1 MVETLQHTSLALKAA
16 DVTLRALAG
25 PKFDKLNWEVAGT
38 LYAMQSDTFRK
49 VLFDRIGALL
59 DMHHQDIEGTYP
71 WMVRYTDNIPRDSPS
86 QLPLYRRIMDE
97 MSIRTVSPE
106 EIIHL
111 HQTTRPVSVMLV
123 KDLEAR
129 LTADKDSYLI
139 QQRIEETRHETGGWD
154 GYDTYGGTDRY
165 GAIVQDALDTPA
177 KTLGVG
183 GSTIATP
190 YQRMPG
196 LCGSVT

>member
-1 MVETLQHTSLALKAA
+1 
-16 DVTLRALAG
+16 
-25 PKFDKLNWEVAGT
+25 
-38 LYAMQSDTFRK
+38 
-49 VLFDRIGALL
+49 
-59 DMHHQDIEGTYP
+59 
-71 WMVRYTDNIPRDSPS
+71 
-86 QLPLYRRIMDE
+86 

-139 QQRIEETRHETGGWD
+139 QQRIEETRQETGGWD
-154 GYDTYGGTDRY
+154 GYETYGGTDRY
-165 GAIVQDALDTPA
+165 GAIVQDALDTPS

-183 GSTIATP
+183 GSMVATP
-190 YQRMPG
+190 YQRTPG
-196 LCGSVT
+196 LRPEDLNLWSSGIHSSNSQQKDADDTSEEARLLARLAEINAKKQGTSQECPSPNSVKRSTYNQIDLWGTP